1 MSTIIDSSP
10 TPPPRS
16 GTAPST
22 TPSRVVR
29 RKGMLAH
36 TGLIVGRWLRA
47 QYRSPA
53 LIAFTLV
60 QPAIWLLLFGQL
72 FKGVVNLPGFSD
84 SSYIAFLTP
93 GIVMM
98 TALMTSGW
106 NGTTFIADMERGV
119 MDRMLASPVRRGAL
133 MAGQLISNATTTIL
147 QTILV
152 FAIGIA
158 AGARYDGGAAGYLVT
173 IGASVL
179 VGTAFGSLSNAV
191 ALLTRQ
197 QEALIAIFQF
207 VSLPLTFLSSIMMDP
222 ELAPHWV
229 EVAARY
235 NPVDWAAVAARQAL
249 SADPDWASV
258 GRHSAYLLVFTLL
271 VGYLSTRAFRT
282 YQRSV

>member
-1 MSTIIDSSP
+1 MSAL
-10 TPPPRS
+10 
-16 GTAPST
+16 TAERAT
-22 TPSRVVR
+22 TDRRVR
-29 RKGMLAH
+29 PGGFLSH
-36 TGLIVGRWLRA
+36 TGFITGRWLQA

-72 FKGVVNLPGFSD
+72 FKGVVALPGFGD

-106 NGTTFIADMERGV
+106 SGTSFIADMERGV

-133 MAGQLISNATTTIL
+133 MAGQLISNGTTTMI
-147 QTILV
+147 QTVLV
-152 FAIGIA
+152 FAIGFA
-158 AGARYDGGAAGYLVT
+158 AGARYDGGVLGYVVT
-173 IGASVL
+173 IVASML

-197 QEALIAIFQF
+197 QDALIGISQF
-207 VSLPLTFLSSIMMDP
+207 VSLPLTFMSSIMLDP
-222 ELAPHWV
+222 KLAPEWV
-229 EVAARY
+229 GVAARF

-249 SADPDWASV
+249 SADPDWNSV
-258 GRHSAYLLVFTLL
+258 ARHGLYLVAFTLI

>member
-1 MSTIIDSSP
+1 MIT
-10 TPPPRS
+10 
-16 GTAPST
+16 
-22 TPSRVVR
+22 
-29 RKGMLAH
+29 H
-36 TGLIVGRWLRA
+36 TGLVLGRFMRA
-47 QYRSPA
+47 SYRQPA

-72 FKGVVNLPGFSD
+72 FQGVVRIPGFGD

-106 NGTTFIADMERGV
+106 SGTSFIQDMERGV
-119 MDRMLASPVRRGAL
+119 MDRLLASPVSRGGL
-133 MAGQLISNATTTIL
+133 MAGQLLSNATTTLI

-158 AGARYDGGAAGYLVT
+158 AGARYDGGIVGYLVT
-173 IGASVL
+173 VVASML

-197 QEALIAIFQF
+197 QEALIGISQF
-207 VSLPLTFLSSIMMDP
+207 VSLPLTFMSSIMIDP
-222 ELAPHWV
+222 TVAPHWV
-229 EVAARY
+229 NVAARF
-235 NPVDWAAVAARQAL
+235 NPVDWATIAARQSLA
-249 SADPDWASV
+249 ADPDWSSV
-258 GRHSAYLLVFTLL
+258 GRHSLYLLAFTLI
-271 VGYLSTRAFRT
+271 VGWLSTRAFRT

>member
-1 MSTIIDSSP
+1 MATLTVS
-10 TPPPRS
+10 
-16 GTAPST
+16 ST
-22 TPSRVVR
+22 TSIRTTRP
-29 RKGMLAH
+29 GGLLTH
-36 TGLIVGRWLRA
+36 TGLIAGRWLRA

-98 TALMTSGW
+98 TAMMSSGW
-106 NGTTFIADMERGV
+106 SGTTFITDMERGV

-133 MAGQLISNATTTIL
+133 MAGQLISNGTTTVI

-152 FAIGIA
+152 FAIGMA
-158 AGARYDGGAAGYLVT
+158 AGARYDGGVLGYIIT
-173 IGASVL
+173 IVASML

-197 QEALIAIFQF
+197 QEALIGIFQF

-229 EVAARY
+229 AVAARF
-235 NPVDWAAVAARQAL
+235 NPVDWAVVASRQAL
-249 SADPDWASV
+249 SADPDWGSA
-258 GRHSAYLLVFTLL
+258 GRHSLYLLAFTLI
-271 VGYLSTRAFRT
+271 VGWLSTRAYRT